1 MTELEKILYTAVVT
15 IIGGV
20 CIFVIGQLL
29 SKFIIEPIYEQR
41 NAIGAI
47 ADALI
52 FYSRL
57 YVNPGPIRDKE
68 LGTIKVLPEQTEAED
83 ALRQHASKLMAR
95 TQAIPLY
102 RLWAKLKLVRSKE
115 NILEA
120 HKNLIYLSNSIVQRD
135 RKENKMSRTNIV
147 QALGFKDL
155 FPNA

>member
-1 MTELEKILYTAVVT
+1 MTELEKILYTAAAT

-20 CIFVIGQLL
+20 FIFVIGQLL

-41 NAIGAI
+41 NVIGVI
-47 ADALI
+47 ADDLI

-57 YVNPGPIRDKE
+57 YVNPGPIRDRE

-102 RLWAKLKLVRSKE
+102 WLWEKLKLVRSKA
-115 NILEA
+115 NIAEA
-120 HKNLIYLSNSIVQRD
+120 HKNLIYLSNSIVQGD

-147 QALGFKDL
+147 QSLGFKDL